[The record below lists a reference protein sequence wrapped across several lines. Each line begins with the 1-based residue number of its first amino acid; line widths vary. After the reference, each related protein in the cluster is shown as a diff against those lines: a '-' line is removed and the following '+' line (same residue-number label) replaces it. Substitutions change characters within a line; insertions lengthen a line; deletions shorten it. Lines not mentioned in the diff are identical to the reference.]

1 MNDKEFLYNL
11 NQTRQKE
18 LYAKITA
25 LNFEENPLEQIE
37 GKVTGGSLN
46 IDGSSSVRRTCNL
59 TMVAKNVNISD
70 FYWSVSNK
78 FILEIGIKNKI
89 DPNYPD
95 IIWFKEGVFVISSF
109 NVNLTNN
116 AYNISISGKDKMCL
130 LNGDIGGNLHASID
144 FGKMDFYDNV
154 YSEVI
159 FEDYTQ
165 YKANK
170 YYIFDGEKYNI
181 STEKYNQ
188 NQQYFTKDSVLEQ
201 TDLKLKDIIREAVH
215 VYGKEMYHNI
225 VINDLDDYGLELL
238 EYRGS
243 NPLYMLF
250 NEDTGVYDNMTIDG
264 DFSLYKE
271 TPQKIY
277 AYKSVGKITL
287 EEFNANP
294 GSYYILH
301 EAGSWIWTVATEYD
315 EFEKYWILAYV
326 KPVVETSATR
336 IDSVEVYNTAVND
349 FNDDRTIYYL
359 DSDIKYN
366 DKDERDTVKSPR
378 FSITKVEP
386 NQVAGYRTTDLVYAG
401 SLISSIGESL
411 TSILDK
417 IKNML
422 GPFEYF
428 YDKDGHFIFQ
438 AKKIYAN
445 ESWNTIKEFDGNP
458 FARDAVEESPYSYS
472 FEDMNL
478 IQRFQNV
485 PNIAQIKNDYSI
497 WGVRKSLNGSEI
509 PIHARYAIH
518 EKPVYYK
525 NFNGDI
531 FSSLDLEEV
540 MPVPDGSRLPECLQ
554 TGFEGEW
561 WDIHDWA
568 EVYKTL
574 TGEYPTDKMGLY
586 GNRTCKLDLNKYFP
600 AGVSWNPSYNLF
612 LFEVGADGNLK
623 SVEHNPMLSDRTPA
637 QSCFHSYT
645 HFINR
650 A

>member
-1 MNDKEFLYNL
+1 M
-11 NQTRQKE
+11 
-18 LYAKITA
+18 
-25 LNFEENPLEQIE
+25 
-37 GKVTGGSLN
+37 
-46 IDGSSSVRRTCNL
+46 
-59 TMVAKNVNISD
+59 
-70 FYWSVSNK
+70 
-78 FILEIGIKNKI
+78 
-89 DPNYPD
+89 
-95 IIWFKEGVFVISSF
+95 
-109 NVNLTNN
+109 
-116 AYNISISGKDKMCL
+116 
-130 LNGDIGGNLHASID
+130 
-144 FGKMDFYDNV
+144 
-154 YSEVI
+154 
-159 FEDYTQ
+159 
-165 YKANK
+165 
-170 YYIFDGEKYNI
+170 
-181 STEKYNQ
+181 
-188 NQQYFTKDSVLEQ
+188 
-201 TDLKLKDIIREAVH
+201 
-215 VYGKEMYHNI
+215 
-225 VINDLDDYGLELL
+225 
-238 EYRGS
+238 
-243 NPLYMLF
+243 
-250 NEDTGVYDNMTIDG
+250 
-264 DFSLYKE
+264 
-271 TPQKIY
+271 
-277 AYKSVGKITL
+277 
-287 EEFNANP
+287 
-294 GSYYILH
+294 
-301 EAGSWIWTVATEYD
+301 TEYD
-315 EFEKYWILAYV
+315 ASLEYWLSAYITAA
-326 KPVVETSATR
+326 EISSTR

-359 DSDIKYN
+359 DPNIKYN
-366 DKDERDTVKSPR
+366 DKNERDPVKSPR
-378 FSITKVEP
+378 FSITKIES

-401 SLISSIGESL
+401 DLISSIGESL

-478 IQRFQNV
+478 IQRFQNA

-540 MPVPDGSRLPECLQ
+540 MPVPDKSRLPECLQ

-586 GNRTCKLDLNKYFP
+586 GNRTCQLDLNKYFP
-600 AGVSWNPSYNLF
+600 AGTSWNPSYYLF
-612 LFEVGADGNLK
+612 LFEVGADGKLK
-623 SVEHNPMLSDRTPA
+623 SVEHNPFSSDRTPA